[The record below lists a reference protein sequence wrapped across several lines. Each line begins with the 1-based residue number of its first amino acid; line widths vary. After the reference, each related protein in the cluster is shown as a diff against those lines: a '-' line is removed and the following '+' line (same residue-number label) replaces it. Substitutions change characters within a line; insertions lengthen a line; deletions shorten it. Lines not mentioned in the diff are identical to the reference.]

1 MKGAFWYTTLKCR
14 PFNLAKA
21 LTVIR
26 LRSLEDEHA
35 LSPATPSSTIA
46 SLFSAM
52 ENADKTSTPRVIVN
66 Y

>member
-1 MKGAFWYTTLKCR
+1 
-14 PFNLAKA
+14 
-21 LTVIR
+21 
-26 LRSLEDEHA
+26 
-35 LSPATPSSTIA
+35 A

>member
-1 MKGAFWYTTLKCR
+1 M
-14 PFNLAKA
+14 
-21 LTVIR
+21 TVIR

-46 SLFSAM
+46 SLFSTIDD
-52 ENADKTSTPRVIVN
+52 ADKASTLK

>member
-1 MKGAFWYTTLKCR
+1 
-14 PFNLAKA
+14 
-21 LTVIR
+21 
-26 LRSLEDEHA
+26 
-35 LSPATPSSTIA
+35 PSSTIA

>member
-1 MKGAFWYTTLKCR
+1 M
-14 PFNLAKA
+14 
-21 LTVIR
+21 TVTR

-46 SLFSAM
+46 SLFFDKL